1 MKSIMGFMSADHD
14 RLDNILEN
22 YRKARSDKKAA
33 ALFFSEF
40 KKGLQRHIIWEEEI
54 LFPMFE
60 YKTEMRDGPT
70 EVMRTEHRSIKEFL
84 ASIHD
89 KVSEG
94 DTGTEALE
102 NGMLA
107 VLMPHNDKEE
117 SVLYPFIDLETSE
130 KEREDAF
137 KRMDGVSGDRYG
149 SCCG

>member
-22 YRKARSDKKAA
+22 YRKARNDKKAA

-60 YKTEMRDGPT
+60 DRTEVRDGPT
-70 EVMRTEHRSIKEFL
+70 EVMRIEHRSIKEFL
-84 ASIHD
+84 ESIHD
-89 KVSEG
+89 KISEG
-94 DTGTEALE
+94 DMETEELE
-102 NGMLA
+102 KGMLA
-107 VLMPHNDKEE
+107 VLMPHNDNEE
-117 SVLYPFIDLETSE
+117 GILYPFIDLETSE

-137 KRMDGVSGDRYG
+137 KRMDGISGERYG
-149 SCCG
+149 GCCG

>member
-1 MKSIMGFMSADHD
+1 MESVAKFMSADHD

-22 YRKARSDKKAA
+22 YRKARNDKKAA

-60 YKTEMRDGPT
+60 DKIEVRDGPT
-70 EVMRTEHRSIKEFL
+70 EAMRIEHRSIKEFL
-84 ASIHD
+84 EGIHD

-94 DTGTEALE
+94 DTCTEAIE
-102 NGMLA
+102 RGMLA
-107 VLMPHNDKEE
+107 MLMPHNDKEE

-137 KRMDGVSGDRYG
+137 KRMDRVSGDRYG